1 MRVVDL
7 RSDTVTLPTP
17 AMRKAMYEAELGD
30 DVMGEDPTVNRLEA
44 LAAEMVGKEA
54 AVFVPSGSMGNLISI
69 LSHCQR
75 GDEVIMGHQ
84 AHTFV
89 FEVGAASV
97 FGGLQVHTVPNRPDG
112 TLEPGDVL
120 DAIRGENVH
129 FPRTGLVCLENSHNK
144 CGGWALTVEQMDAVC
159 LPVKER
165 GIPVHLDGARIF
177 NAAVALEVD
186 VKQLTRNVDSVM
198 FCLSKG
204 LSAPVGSMVAGSEEF
219 IVRARKN
226 RKMVGGGMRQAGV
239 LAAAGIIGL
248 TQMVDRL
255 ADDHH
260 HAQMLADG
268 LREVKGI
275 EPKLNGIRTNMT
287 FFELTADWIT
297 PSELLYA
304 LKDQGVK
311 VGHYGKGVFR
321 AATHYGIEEDDVH
334 YALDAFG
341 RVMSQGAQSG

>member
-1 MRVVDL
+1 MKIIDL

-44 LAAEMVGKEA
+44 LAAEKVGKEA
-54 AVFVPSGSMGNLISI
+54 ALYVPSGTMGNLVCI

-75 GDEVIMGHQ
+75 GDEVILGDQ
-84 AHTFV
+84 AHTFI

-97 FGGLQVHTVPNRPDG
+97 LGGLQVHTVPN
-112 TLEPGDVL
+112 EPNGMLVPQNVI

-129 FPRTGLVCLENSHNK
+129 FPPTALVCLENTHNK
-144 CGGWALTVEQMDAVC
+144 CGGWALTLEQMDSVC

-186 VKQLTRNVDSVM
+186 VKELTRNVDSVM

-204 LSAPVGSMVAGSEEF
+204 LCAPVGSMVAGSEEF
-219 IVRARKN
+219 IRRARKN

-239 LAAAGIIGL
+239 LAAAGIVAL
-248 TQMVDRL
+248 TEMVDRL
-255 ADDHH
+255 VDDHSN
-260 HAQMLADG
+260 ARVLADG
-268 LREVKGI
+268 LEGMEGLRREQHGV
-275 EPKLNGIRTNMT
+275 RTNMV
-287 FFELTADWIT
+287 FFTLVTDRMT
-297 PSELLYA
+297 PPEFRSA
-304 LKDQGVK
+304 LEEEGVK
-311 VGHYGKGVFR
+311 VGYYGKGVFR
-321 AATHYGIEEDDVH
+321 AVTHHGIEQEDIH
-334 YALDAFG
+334 LALGAFR
-341 RVMSQGAQSG
+341 RVMQERA